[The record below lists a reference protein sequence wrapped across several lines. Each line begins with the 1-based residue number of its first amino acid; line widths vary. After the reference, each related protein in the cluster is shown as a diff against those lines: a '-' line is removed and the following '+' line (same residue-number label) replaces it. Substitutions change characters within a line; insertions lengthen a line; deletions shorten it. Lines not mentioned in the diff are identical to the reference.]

1 VQIVLDNLPRLLRGL
16 GVTLQLTLG
25 GFVIGLLIG
34 TVIAV
39 FRVSPIK
46 PLRILGAGY
55 VAAMVNSPLIFLVF
69 LAFYGVPKLGALLS
83 NFQCALIAV
92 GLYIGGYVAEAVR
105 SGFNAVSNGQ
115 AEAARAIGLTF
126 GQTLTHVILPQALR
140 SSVGPLAVLLNA
152 NYRNVAVAGA
162 IGVAEVVKAGSDLS
176 DETAQLARQPRCD
189 QAIGSRR
196 VFPLVM
202 VARCQARACR
212 RTANH

>member
-1 VQIVLDNLPRLLRGL
+1 MQIVLDNLPRLLRGL
-16 GVTLQLTLG
+16 GVTLQLTIG
-25 GFVIGLLIG
+25 GFLIGLAIG

-46 PLRILGAGY
+46 PLRVLGAGY

-69 LAFYGVPKLGALLS
+69 VAYYGLPKLGALLT
-83 NFQCALIAV
+83 NFQCALVAV
-92 GLYIGGYVAEAVR
+92 GLYLGGYISEALR

-152 NYRNVAVAGA
+152 NYRNVAVAGV

-176 DETAQLARQPRCD
+176 DETAKQYPFFVFSFLAFVVLGFTTAALAGWLD
-189 QAIGSRR
+189 DR
-196 VFPLVM
+196 VAVK
-202 VARCQARACR
+202 R
-212 RTANH
+212 

>member
-1 VQIVLDNLPRLLRGL
+1 MQIVLDNLPRLLRGL

-46 PLRILGAGY
+46 PLRIFGAGY

-69 LAFYGVPKLGALLS
+69 VAFYGVPKLGALLS

-92 GLYIGGYVAEAVR
+92 GLYLGGYIAEAIR
-105 SGFNAVSNGQ
+105 SGFNSVSNGQ
-115 AEAARAIGLTF
+115 AEAARAVGLTF
-126 GQTLTHVILPQALR
+126 GQTLTHVVLPQALR
-140 SSVGPLAVLLNA
+140 SSIGPLAVLLNA

-162 IGVAEVVKAGSDLS
+162 VGVAEVVKVGSDLTE
-176 DETAQLARQPRCD
+176 ETARSYPFFIFMFLTFMVLGFGTAALATWLD
-189 QAIGSRR
+189 NR
-196 VFPLVM
+196 VAVK
-202 VARCQARACR
+202 R
-212 RTANH
+212 

>member
-1 VQIVLDNLPRLLRGL
+1 MQIVLDNLPRLLRGL
-16 GVTLQLTLG
+16 GVTLQLTIG
-25 GFVIGLLIG
+25 GFLIGLVIGTI
-34 TVIAV
+34 IAV

-46 PLRILGAGY
+46 PLRVLGAGY

-69 LAFYGVPKLGALLS
+69 VAYYGLPKLGALLT

-152 NYRNVAVAGA
+152 NYRNVAVAGI
-162 IGVAEVVKAGSDLS
+162 IGVSEVVKAGSDLS
-176 DETAQLARQPRCD
+176 DETAKQYPFFVFSFLAFMVLGFTTAAFAGWLD
-189 QAIGSRR
+189 NR
-196 VFPLVM
+196 VAVK
-202 VARCQARACR
+202 R
-212 RTANH
+212 

>member
-16 GVTLQLTLG
+16 GVTLQLTIG
-25 GFVIGLLIG
+25 GFLIGLVIG

-46 PLRILGAGY
+46 PLRVLGAGY

-69 LAFYGVPKLGALLS
+69 VAYYGLPKLGALLT

-92 GLYIGGYVAEAVR
+92 GLYLGGYISEALR

-176 DETAQLARQPRCD
+176 DETAKQYPFFVFSFLAFMVLGFTTALFAGWLD
-189 QAIGSRR
+189 NR
-196 VFPLVM
+196 VAVK
-202 VARCQARACR
+202 R
-212 RTANH
+212 

>member
-16 GVTLQLTLG
+16 GVTLQLTIG
-25 GFVIGLLIG
+25 GFLIGLVIG

-69 LAFYGVPKLGALLS
+69 VAYYGLPKLGALLT

-92 GLYIGGYVAEAVR
+92 GLYLGGYISEALR

-176 DETAQLARQPRCD
+176 DETAKQYPFFVFSFLAFMVLGFSTAFFAGWLD
-189 QAIGSRR
+189 NR
-196 VFPLVM
+196 VAVK
-202 VARCQARACR
+202 R
-212 RTANH
+212 

>member
-1 VQIVLDNLPRLLRGL
+1 MKIVLDNLSRLLRGL

-25 GFVIGLLIG
+25 GFLIGLAIG
-34 TVIAV
+34 TIIAV

-46 PLRILGAGY
+46 PLRVLGAGY

-69 LAFYGVPKLGALLS
+69 VAYYGLPKLGALLT

-92 GLYIGGYVAEAVR
+92 GLYLGGYIAEALR

-152 NYRNVAVAGA
+152 NYRNVAVAGI
-162 IGVAEVVKAGSDLS
+162 IGVSEIVKAGSDLS
-176 DETAQLARQPRCD
+176 DETAKQYPFFVFSFLAFMVLGFATAAMAGWLD
-189 QAIGSRR
+189 NR
-196 VFPLVM
+196 VAVK
-202 VARCQARACR
+202 R
-212 RTANH
+212 

>member
-1 VQIVLDNLPRLLRGL
+1 MRIVLDNLPRLLRGL
-16 GVTLQLTLG
+16 GVTLQLTIG
-25 GFVIGLLIG
+25 GFLIGLVIGTI
-34 TVIAV
+34 IAV

-46 PLRILGAGY
+46 PLRVLGAGY

-69 LAFYGVPKLGALLS
+69 VAYYGLPKLGALLT

-126 GQTLTHVILPQALR
+126 GQTLSHVILPQALR

-152 NYRNVAVAGA
+152 NYRNVAVAGI
-162 IGVAEVVKAGSDLS
+162 IGVSEVVKAGSDLS
-176 DETAQLARQPRCD
+176 DETATQYPFFVFSFMAFMILGFATAFLAGWLD
-189 QAIGSRR
+189 NR
-196 VFPLVM
+196 VAVK
-202 VARCQARACR
+202 R
-212 RTANH
+212 